1 MPRSPNPG
9 KAASFV
15 LHGLLVY
22 ALVYPWGARQVTP
35 ASVRAGIHGGS
46 GVELIYFS
54 RQGSAEIQLQ
64 PRKRLTLPAK
74 KKQKRARSVPAPEP
88 QPTVARAGSSAGSA
102 LTGPAEGDEVVPAIP
117 LVYPDPALSRE
128 EKSALTGDVVV
139 EVTIDPRGR
148 VVGAQLVQSLAA
160 HVDATVLAAVESWQF
175 RPASYNGAP
184 IASKQDVHFHFP
196 S

>member
-1 MPRSPNPG
+1 MPKSINPG
-9 KAASFV
+9 KVASFV
-15 LHGLLVY
+15 LHGLFVC
-22 ALVYPWGARQVTP
+22 ARVYPWGARQVKP
-35 ASVRAGIHGGS
+35 ASVRAGVHGGS

-54 RQGSAEIQLQ
+54 RQGSSLVQLQ
-64 PRKRLTLPAK
+64 PHKRLTLPAR
-74 KKQKRARSVPAPEP
+74 KKQRRARHLPAPEP
-88 QPTVARAGSSAGSA
+88 QPTMARAGSPTGSA
-102 LTGPAEGDEVVPAIP
+102 LTGPVDGDEVVPAIP

-139 EVTIDPRGR
+139 EVTIDPQGR

-160 HVDATVLAAVESWQF
+160 HVDATVMAAVETWQF
-175 RPASYNGAP
+175 RPASFNGVP